1 MHGATSS
8 GRVSA
13 YLLPL
18 EALATSPHPC
28 LANSP
33 VSQHRQSHNHATLT
47 AWRPAIHPPGHV
59 CLSFRRPPSPGL
71 AFTLLLAA
79 SRGFPRDVQALIGGL
94 QLFGFAPET
103 LLKDTDTGARNAL
116 LAVAIPPIRTDLAM
130 REAFCAAASARVCA
144 GLRASPILPSPVHV
158 FGGERDR
165 SFGREALAAWRAF
178 APVDARG
185 AHSFSCTLL
194 PGSHFY
200 LDATT
205 GRSALIS
212 RVSAILAMA
221 VSTLPVSAL
230 VGASVPPT
238 RSVSY
243 VHEMVESQAAATPT
257 AVALVDPHS
266 SRTYSQLVEESTR
279 MGTWMVAHCAG
290 PATVVALLA
299 QHCPE

>member
-1 MHGATSS
+1 MCARVQIAVPPSSLAHLTPSPPHSFARITASPTSQPRHPYS
-8 GRVSA
+8 LAPRYPSA
-13 YLLPL
+13 RPPLLFP
-18 EALATSPHPC
+18 
-28 LANSP
+28 
-33 VSQHRQSHNHATLT
+33 
-47 AWRPAIHPPGHV
+47 
-59 CLSFRRPPSPGL
+59 RPPSPWL
-71 AFTLLLAA
+71 AFIPLPAA
-79 SRGFPRDVQALIGGL
+79 SRDFPRDAQALIGGL
-94 QLFGFAPET
+94 QRFGFAPET
-103 LLKDTDTGARNAL
+103 LLEDTDIGARNAL

-130 REAFCAAASARVCA
+130 REEFCAAASARVRA

-178 APVDARG
+178 APADARG
-185 AHSFSCTLL
+185 APAFSCTLL

-200 LDATT
+200 LDATD
-205 GRSALIS
+205 GRSALLS
-212 RVSAILAMA
+212 RLSAILAKA

-230 VGASVPPT
+230 VGGCVPPT
-238 RSVSY
+238 HSVSY
-243 VHEMVESQAAATPT
+243 VHEMIESQAAATPK

-266 SRTYSQLVEESTR
+266 SRTYGQLVEESTR